1 MALVVFHYE
10 PVGLDVN
17 EVCFEEKRDIS
28 KTHEKLRKNQ
38 NVIEWCKCGK
48 WGVIHANG
56 EYLSCGEVE
65 ALGYFPLSDIRY
77 DDMVTGR
84 VCTTVLQLN
93 LNTCTNFRTRYR
105 VPEI

>member
-17 EVCFEEKRDIS
+17 EVCFEEKRDIP

-48 WGVIHANG
+48 
-56 EYLSCGEVE
+56 
-65 ALGYFPLSDIRY
+65 
-77 DDMVTGR
+77 
-84 VCTTVLQLN
+84 
-93 LNTCTNFRTRYR
+93 
-105 VPEI
+105 